1 MAESSQISFMIENQN
16 YGIDIM
22 RVRAIERCDNIS
34 PVIGAPGYIKGVL
47 NLRGELIP
55 VYSIRN
61 KFALPDKPLDASS
74 MLILVNLDELSVAIM
89 VDSVIG
95 IINVMEKQVK
105 PRPGMLSDV
114 NTEFVGHVAELD
126 DKKIIL
132 LISLSHLIPP
142 VERQAMIDMLET
154 GKED

>member
-74 MLILVNLDELSVAIM
+74 MLILVNLEELSVAIM

>member
-1 MAESSQISFMIENQN
+1 MS
-16 YGIDIM
+16 
-22 RVRAIERCDNIS
+22 VRAIERCNNIS
-34 PVIGAPGYIKGVL
+34 PVIGAPGFIKGVL

-61 KFALPDKPLDASS
+61 KFALPDKPLDENS
-74 MLILVNLDELSVAIM
+74 MLILVNLEELSVAIM
-89 VDSVIG
+89 VDSVVG

-105 PRPGMLSDV
+105 SRPEILSDV
-114 NTEFVGHVAELD
+114 NTDFVGHVAELD
-126 DKKIIL
+126 DKRIIL
-132 LISLSHLIPP
+132 LISLPHLIPA